1 MDNKEKKYEEVKEM
15 KIKPIA
21 YIDDLSGVK
30 VIIEIN
36 RDEKKSYTMVIPPSY
51 EMGDEYDDSLP
62 ISAVTG
68 HYFTPYE
75 GESYPYEE
83 YKEKLNL
90 LAEKLSKDS
99 N

>member
-1 MDNKEKKYEEVKEM
+1 MDNKEKKYEEV

-36 RDEKKSYTMVIPPSY
+36 RDEKKSYTTVVPPNY
-51 EMGDEYDDSLP
+51 EMGDEHDDSLP
-62 ISAVTG
+62 ISAVTR